1 MFQPLLLVH
10 VVSATIGLLSGSLA
24 MFHRKG
30 SGGHGAAGTIFSLSM
45 ITMGS
50 TGAFI
55 SAFLRP
61 IAINVIAGLLVV
73 YLVST
78 AWRAA
83 KHRAETTTLFDHVA
97 LFASLAIGS
106 AGIICG
112 AIANAAGGRL
122 HGIPPLIY
130 FVFGTVALLCA
141 ASDALVLRRGSAN
154 RMSRHVWR
162 ICLAFSIALLSFY
175 PGQAKLFPMWLRETR
190 LLFVPHVLLLG
201 SMLFHGYR
209 VSRHRR
215 AQAAARARLVE
226 VHA

>member
-1 MFQPLLLVH
+1 MLLVH
-10 VVSATIGLLSGSLA
+10 IVSATIGLLSGSLA
-24 MFHRKG
+24 MSYRKG
-30 SGGHGAAGTIFSLSM
+30 SGGHGAAGTLFSVSM

-55 SAFLRP
+55 SAFLHP
-61 IAINVIAGLLVV
+61 IAINVIAGLLMV

-83 KHRAETTTLFDHVA
+83 KHHAGTTSLFDVVA
-97 LFASLAIGS
+97 LLGGLAVGATGIVRGVSASR
-106 AGIICG
+106 
-112 AIANAAGGRL
+112 AAV
-122 HGIPPLIY
+122 PPDGVPVPIY
-130 FVFGTVALLCA
+130 FVFGTVALLCV
-141 ASDALVLRRGSAN
+141 ASDVAMLRRGRAN

-162 ICLAFSIALLSFY
+162 ICLAFLLALLSFY

-209 VSRHRR
+209 ASRQRR
-215 AQAAARARLVE
+215 VQAAARTTFVE